1 MSAEDLVET
10 SIASV
15 GSSNERPAR
24 ISASRCTSRGFA
36 ELERA
41 RVWQLAC
48 SPNPGCEPCDRGW
61 PGFWP
66 RYAALWSAALWSEAL
81 WSAAYGQRTRICLR
95 TRRRPAEGAVSVRGR

>member
-15 GSSNERPAR
+15 GSSNESPAR
-24 ISASRCTSRGFA
+24 ISASRCTSREFA

-66 RYAALWSAALWSEAL
+66 RYAALWSEESDL
-81 WSAAYGQRTRICLR
+81 SADPHA
-95 TRRRPAEGAVSVRGR
+95 TRRRRGIRAGPLNLESTQT

>member
-15 GSSNERPAR
+15 GSSNESPAR
-24 ISASRCTSRGFA
+24 ISASRCTSREFA

-66 RYAALWSAALWSEAL
+66 RYAALWSAASGPRSL
-81 WSAAYGQRTRICLR
+81 IFLR
-95 TRRRPAEGAVSVRGR
+95 TRMRPAEGAVSVRVR